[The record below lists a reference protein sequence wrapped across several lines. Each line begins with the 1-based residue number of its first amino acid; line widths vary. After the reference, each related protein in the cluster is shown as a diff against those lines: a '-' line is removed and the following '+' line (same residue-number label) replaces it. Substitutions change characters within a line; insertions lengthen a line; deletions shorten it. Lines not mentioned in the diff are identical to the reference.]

1 MFKYDKKLPYPIN
14 IKKKDLK
21 MAKYIVTQFG
31 GANGELGAALRY
43 FSQKFSM
50 PTEEGKNLLNTIAT
64 EEFSHNEMICT
75 MLYQLTKDASL
86 KEMQEAGLDITA
98 EAENTECELIGASE
112 GESYMISDSLIQVY
126 KFDSTK
132 SDELTVSN
140 LKKAKEEGKVV
151 MPSFNNYELKV
162 VYHKGLILVNV
173 EDHPDKDK
181 IIEVFNNL

>member
-1 MFKYDKKLPYPIN
+1 
-14 IKKKDLK
+14 
-21 MAKYIVTQFG
+21 
-31 GANGELGAALRY
+31 
-43 FSQKFSM
+43 
-50 PTEEGKNLLNTIAT
+50 
-64 EEFSHNEMICT
+64 MIF
-75 MLYQLTKDASL
+75 LV
-86 KEMQEAGLDITA
+86 AGLVFTAVADICV
-98 EAENTECELIGASE
+98 CELLGASE

-140 LKKAKEEGKVV
+140 LKKAKDEGKVV

-162 VYHKGLILVNV
+162 VYNKGLILVNV

>member
-1 MFKYDKKLPYPIN
+1 M
-14 IKKKDLK
+14 
-21 MAKYIVTQFG
+21 
-31 GANGELGAALRY
+31 E
-43 FSQKFSM
+43 
-50 PTEEGKNLLNTIAT
+50 
-64 EEFSHNEMICT
+64 
-75 MLYQLTKDASL
+75 
-86 KEMQEAGLDITA
+86 
-98 EAENTECELIGASE
+98 
-112 GESYMISDSLIQVY
+112 ISDSLIQVY

-140 LKKAKEEGKVV
+140 LKKAKDEGKVV

>member
-1 MFKYDKKLPYPIN
+1 MIYNMKKNSRIIVLILFVIIVIAAVLGIFLYNKEHKVQTNKKETEELVEETANISDFKKKL
-14 IKKKDLK
+14 
-21 MAKYIVTQFG
+21 
-31 GANGELGAALRY
+31 
-43 FSQKFSM
+43 
-50 PTEEGKNLLNTIAT
+50 
-64 EEFSHNEMICT
+64 
-75 MLYQLTKDASL
+75 
-86 KEMQEAGLDITA
+86 QEAGLDITA

>member
-1 MFKYDKKLPYPIN
+1 MKKNSRIIVLILFVIIVIAAVLGIFLYNKEHNVQTNKKETEELVEETANISDFKKKL
-14 IKKKDLK
+14 
-21 MAKYIVTQFG
+21 
-31 GANGELGAALRY
+31 
-43 FSQKFSM
+43 
-50 PTEEGKNLLNTIAT
+50 
-64 EEFSHNEMICT
+64 
-75 MLYQLTKDASL
+75 
-86 KEMQEAGLDITA
+86 QEAGLDITA

-112 GESYMISDSLIQVY
+112 GESYMM
-126 KFDSTK
+126 